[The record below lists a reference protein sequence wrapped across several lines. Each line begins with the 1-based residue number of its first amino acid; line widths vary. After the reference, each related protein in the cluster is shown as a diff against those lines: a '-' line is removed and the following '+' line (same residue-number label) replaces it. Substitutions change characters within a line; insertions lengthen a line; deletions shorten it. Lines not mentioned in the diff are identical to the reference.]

1 LGNHGIDYEMAMR
14 DINTLS
20 GGEQTK
26 VRLALL
32 RHQKGNVLIMD
43 EPTNHLDQSAK
54 EALKDALIE
63 YKGTLVLVSH
73 EKEFYQD
80 ICDYEISLFVS

>member
-1 LGNHGIDYEMAMR
+1 NR

-32 RHQKGNVLIMD
+32 RHEKGNVLILD
-43 EPTNHLDQSAK
+43 EPTNHLDVQAK
-54 EALKDALIE
+54 EALKDSLIN
-63 YKGTLVLVSH
+63 YQGTLILVSH
-73 EKEFYQD
+73 EKEFYAD
-80 ICDYEISLFVS
+80 ICDYEITLYAE